1 MKRDLIV
8 RFLTA
13 RDFSIDEPKLRD
25 KNELCNAIE
34 FVLSSM
40 EEKRQAST
48 IHALDARLARS
59 IETRAMLLAQKQ
71 DEQMKIEI
79 YNLIQSIRDR
89 IE

>member
-13 RDFSIDEPKLRD
+13 RDFSIDERKLRD
-25 KNELCNAIE
+25 KNELCKAIE